1 MTTDLVYHD
10 VFAKHVIAAGHP
22 ERPER
27 VQIALR
33 SIDDRGLLKSGKTR
47 IVTPPVAAMEHVL
60 VVHDKDYLSQIE
72 QMSIHGGGYFTSDTG
87 GDSYT
92 YEAAMRAAGGAVDL
106 VRRIWEET
114 SQNGF
119 LLCRPPG
126 HHAERDRAFG
136 FCFINN
142 IAVAA
147 QYLVDVLHLRR
158 VMIVDY
164 DAHHGNGTQ
173 NAFYSTDKVLYIG
186 LQQDG
191 RTLFPG
197 SGSVEETGEGEG
209 EGYTVNLPVYPGAG
223 DKSFE
228 LLFREIIEPI
238 ADVYKP
244 EFVLVSAGFDCH
256 FSDPLTN
263 LGLTSSGIAMMNA
276 KLKCIAET
284 YSSGRLAF
292 FLEGGYNLDVI
303 ARTSVNLME
312 GLCNEEVTL
321 FGDKHDESALC
332 LNMTH
337 DLSTRVKQRFE
348 GRFF

>member
-1 MTTDLVYHD
+1 MPTDLVYHEL
-10 VFAKHVIAAGHP
+10 FAKHVIAEGHP

-27 VQIALR
+27 VLIALK
-33 SIDDRGLLKSGKTR
+33 SISDRGILRSGEVGV
-47 IVTPPVAAMEHVL
+47 VTPPKAVMEHVL
-60 VVHDKDYLSQIE
+60 AVHDEDYLSQIE
-72 QMSIHGGGYFTSDTG
+72 QMSRQGGGYFTSDTG
-87 GDSYT
+87 VNSYT
-92 YEAAMRAAGGAVDL
+92 YDAAMYAAGGAVNL
-106 VRRIWEET
+106 VQRIWEGT

-147 QYLVDVLHLRR
+147 QYLVDNLHLHR

-173 NAFYSTDKVLYIG
+173 NAFYSTDKVLYVT

-228 LLFREIIEPI
+228 LLFGDIIEPV

-244 EFVLVSAGFDCH
+244 QFVLVSAGFDCH

-263 LGLTSSGIAMMNA
+263 LGLTTSGIAMMNTR
-276 KLKCIAET
+276 LKRIAERH
-284 YSSGRLAF
+284 SNGRLAF

-312 GLCNEEVTL
+312 ELCNEEITL
-321 FGDKHDESALC
+321 FNDRHNESTLC
-332 LNMTH
+332 LDTTRR
-337 DLSTRVKQRFE
+337 LSTEIRRRFE